1 MSFVVNKELIQHNLS
16 REGVHLKSTKELSK
30 LDGSKGNK
38 TWNYRRGRDVWGKL
52 RSIAQLMPQ
61 KLFE

>member
-1 MSFVVNKELIQHNLS
+1 MSFVVNKEWIQHNLS
-16 REGVHLKSTKELSK
+16 RERVHLKSTKELSK

-38 TWNYRRGRDVWGKL
+38 AWNYRRSRDVWGKL
-52 RSIAQLMPQ
+52 RSTAQLMPQ